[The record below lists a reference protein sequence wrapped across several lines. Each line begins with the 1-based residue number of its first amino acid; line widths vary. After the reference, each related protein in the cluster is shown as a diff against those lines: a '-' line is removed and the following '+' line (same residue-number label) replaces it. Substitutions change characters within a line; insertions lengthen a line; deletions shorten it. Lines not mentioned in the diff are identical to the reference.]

1 MITPRVVDLFHGD
14 AVEGSDCMTGFQ
26 KAKAGGIWGVIH
38 KASQGAA
45 YKDPAYAIRRHAAQT
60 LGLQW
65 AAYHFNNGDEIA
77 DQVINF
83 LDAADPDQN
92 TGMWLD
98 FEDNAR
104 GNMSVHEAVSFMKLV
119 EDRIGRMCG
128 IYSGN
133 RLKEN
138 IKLLS
143 SGEYEY
149 MISRPLWLC
158 QYSSKFVLPPGYT
171 KYYLWQYTGDGL
183 GPIPYLVDGIS
194 VPGGKGIDLNVY
206 DGTIDDLKATWA
218 GASLD
223 EAGMV

>member
-1 MITPRVVDLFHGD
+1 MITPKIVDLYHGD
-14 AVEGSDCMTGFQ
+14 SVEGPDCMAGFQ
-26 KAKAGGIWGVIH
+26 KARAAGILGVIH
-38 KASQGAA
+38 KASQGAS
-45 YKDPAYAIRRHAAQT
+45 YKDPAYDIRRHAAQT

-65 AAYHFNNGDEIA
+65 AAYHFNTGDEIA

-83 LDAADPDQN
+83 LDAAQPDQF

-98 FEDNAR
+98 FEDYNR

-119 EDRIGRMCG
+119 EDRIGRQCG
-128 IYSGN
+128 LYSGN
-133 RLKEN
+133 RIKET

-143 SGEYEY
+143 SNEYDY
-149 MISRPLWLC
+149 MISHPLWLC

-183 GPIPYLVDGIS
+183 GPLPHVVDGIS
-194 VPGGKGIDLNVY
+194 VSGGNGIDLNVF

-218 GASLD
+218 GMPLEPLVS
-223 EAGMV
+223 